1 MNQRIQELSKQAGD
15 YVNEVYTAPV
25 RSKTPGKIWEDGH
38 ISWHT
43 QFNQKF
49 AELIIQECI
58 TALRTDEC
66 NYSDLAVEEF
76 TRNRKRIRKHFGV
89 EE

>member
-1 MNQRIQELSKQAGD
+1 MNERIKHLALEAGD
-15 YVNEVYTAPV
+15 YVNEVLYTAPV

-49 AELIIQECI
+49 AELIVRECLDI
-58 TALRTDEC
+58 LDDE
-66 NYSDLAVEEF
+66 DDGELAGRSV
-76 TRNRKRIRKHFGV
+76 RIAAIRIKKHFGV